1 MLEAKLEE
9 TYAAR
14 KQYEKESSLRAE
26 LSRLVYSQLG
36 LASLVLG
43 ASRLTCFCLRGKGIV
58 IQLGSSSNTNFET
71 SENSCLN
78 VMVKTPF

>member
-43 ASRLTCFCLRGKGIV
+43 ASRLAFA
-58 IQLGSSSNTNFET
+58 
-71 SENSCLN
+71 
-78 VMVKTPF
+78 